1 MAEVFESI
9 AALEDHE
16 VTPMMKQYLEI
27 KDQYCDYFLFYRLG
41 DFYEL
46 FFEDAVLASRELEL
60 TLTGRDCGGGR
71 RATMCGVP
79 FHKADVYIGRLVDK
93 GYKVAVCEQTEDPSE
108 AKGLVRR
115 EVIRVVTPGT
125 VTDDTLLTGER
136 NNYLAAI
143 YYSRE
148 GIGVAFCDVST
159 GEINVTSLTGAD
171 LTSRLRNE
179 LGSYQPSEVILN
191 VKRAAAG
198 EIVSYLTESFE
209 TLVTP
214 DRTSLFEYSA
224 CREGLVATYG
234 EDILLSFTD
243 DIEISAAGA
252 ILSYVIETQK
262 CATAYLKKIH
272 IYRDGEYMEIDNSTR
287 RNLELT
293 ETMRNKEK
301 KGSLLWILD
310 RTATSMGARMLRNWL
325 TRPLVSPAAISHR
338 QSSVRSFY
346 DDLPAREEVRE
357 ILSRVY
363 DIERLT
369 AKAVYGKAN
378 AKDLRALALS
388 LVPLPELFSYLSRFS
403 APRLAEI
410 YSSADR
416 MTELAQLLSEAIAD
430 DPPFSIR
437 EGGMIR
443 AGYNSDVDYLRS
455 IRDNGADW
463 IRRVE
468 EEERL
473 ATGIKN
479 LRVSY
484 NKVFGYYIEVT
495 NSMLSQV
502 PERYIRKQ
510 TLTNCERYIT
520 QELKDIEATI
530 LGAADKLSALEFSL
544 FNEVREAV
552 VAAAERLQAT
562 AAFVAEIDVYQSL
575 AEVAVKNRYVCPEMD
590 MSQDIVIKDGRHPV
604 VERYVKDSFFVPN
617 DVELNNGA
625 NRLMLITGPNMAG
638 KSTYMRQVCLTV
650 IMAQIGSFVPAR
662 EARIGIVD
670 KVFTRVGASDDLAA
684 GQSTFMLEMSE
695 VAFILKNA
703 TSRSLI
709 IYDEVGRGTSTYDGM
724 SIARAV
730 IEYTLSKKVGAKTLF
745 ATHYHELT
753 VMENEFDGVV
763 NYNIAAKKRGDSI
776 VFLRKIVRG
785 ATDDSYGIEVAKLAG
800 VPQEVVRRAREIL
813 KEIDDGEHK
822 AVFASDR
829 PAVPVEED
837 LFTALVHKENEEVI
851 EKIRNLD
858 LNTIT
863 PIEALSFL
871 FDLKKRLGTG
881 DR

>member
-9 AALEDHE
+9 AAIGDHE
-16 VTPMMKQYLEI
+16 ITPMMKQYLEI
-27 KDQYCDYFLFYRLG
+27 KDQYRDHFLFYRLG
-41 DFYEL
+41 DFYEM
-46 FFEDAVLASRELEL
+46 FFEDAVLGSRELEL
-60 TLTGRDCGGGR
+60 TLTGRDCGGGK

-79 FHKADVYIGRLVDK
+79 FHKSDLYIGKLVEK

-125 VTDDTLLTGER
+125 VTDDTLLAGER
-136 NNYLAAI
+136 NNFLAAI
-143 YYSRE
+143 YYARE
-148 GIGVAFCDVST
+148 GVGVAFCDVST
-159 GEINVTSLTGAD
+159 GEINVTSLTGGD
-171 LTSRLRNE
+171 LSARLRNE
-179 LGSYQPSEVILN
+179 LGSFQPSEVILN

-198 EIVSYLTESFE
+198 EIVPFLTESFD
-209 TLVTP
+209 TLVTAE
-214 DRTSLFEYSA
+214 RTALFDENA
-224 CREGLVATYG
+224 CRTGLTAVYG
-234 EDILLSFTD
+234 EGVLERFESSL
-243 DIEISAAGA
+243 ELAAAGA
-252 ILSYVIETQK
+252 ILAYVIETQK
-262 CATAYLKKIH
+262 CVTAYLQKINV
-272 IYRDGEYMEIDNSTR
+272 YRDGEYMEIDNSTR

-293 ETMRNKEK
+293 ETMRMKEK
-301 KGSLLWILD
+301 KGSLLWVLD
-310 RTATSMGARMLRNWL
+310 RTVTSMGARMLRSWL

-338 QSSVRSFY
+338 QAAVKSFY
-346 DDLPAREEVRE
+346 DDLPSRSEMRE

-378 AKDLRALALS
+378 AKDLHALGVSLS
-388 LVPLPELFSYLSRFS
+388 ALPELFSYLSRFT
-403 APRLAEI
+403 APRLSEI
-410 YSSADR
+410 YETVDR
-416 MTELAQLLSEAIAD
+416 MTDLAGLLSAAIAD
-430 DPPFSIR
+430 DPPFSVR

-443 AGYNSDVDYLRS
+443 EGYNSDVDYLRS
-455 IRDNGADW
+455 IRDNGAAW

-484 NKVFGYYIEVT
+484 NKVFGYYIEIT

-520 QELKDIEATI
+520 QELKEIEATI
-530 LGAADKLSALEFSL
+530 LGAADKLASLEFTL
-544 FNEVREAV
+544 FNEVRETV
-552 VAAAERLQAT
+552 VSAAERLQAT
-562 AAFVAEIDVYQSL
+562 AAAVSEIDVYLSL
-575 AEVAVKNRYVCPEMD
+575 AEVAVKNRYVCPEVD
-590 MSQDIVIKDGRHPV
+590 MSQDIMIRDGRHPV

-617 DVELNNGA
+617 DVELSNA
-625 NRLMLITGPNMAG
+625 SNRLMLITGPNMAG
-638 KSTYMRQVCLTV
+638 KSTYMRQVSLIV

-684 GQSTFMLEMSE
+684 GQSTFMVEMSE

-703 TSRSLI
+703 TPRSLI
-709 IYDEVGRGTSTYDGM
+709 VYDEVGRGTSTYDGM

-730 IEYTLSKKVGAKTLF
+730 IEYTLGKKVGAKTLF

-763 NYNIAAKKRGDSI
+763 NYNIAAKKRGDGI

-813 KEIDDGEHK
+813 KEIDSGEHK
-822 AVFASDR
+822 TAA
-829 PAVPVEED
+829 PVRLHAEEEED
-837 LFTALVHKENEEVI
+837 LFTALVHRENDEVL
-851 EKIRNLD
+851 EKIRALD

-863 PIEALSFL
+863 PIEAMSFL
-871 FDLKKRLGTG
+871 FDMKKKLGSG
-881 DR
+881 ER